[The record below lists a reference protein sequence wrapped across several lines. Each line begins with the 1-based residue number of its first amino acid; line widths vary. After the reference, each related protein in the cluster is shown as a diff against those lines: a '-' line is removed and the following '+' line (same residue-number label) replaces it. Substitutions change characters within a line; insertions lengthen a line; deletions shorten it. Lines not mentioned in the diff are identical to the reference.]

1 MKIEKLIIQNLN
13 SIEYAE
19 IDFANGVLA
28 KESLFLICG
37 EMGSGK
43 TTILDAITLAL
54 YDKASRYENVVNDA
68 KVEDGK
74 NSTGNTNNILRK
86 GTVEGKS
93 EVYFT
98 VQNVTYVATWS
109 VGKTRN
115 NTYKPSKDR
124 RKLEIIDGDKRTVLF
139 TNVGDV
145 NKKIIEFIGLSYD
158 QFIRSVML
166 AQGEFSTFLKS
177 EKSKQSEILEML
189 TGTEVYSRIAEGIKA
204 KKSAADTKK
213 TKIKAVYDNLKV
225 GLLLEEDI
233 VALESEKA
241 EVEAKYMELESS
253 LKQLDESLAWVKKN
267 IDLNNEYNK
276 AKLLHDSILAQ
287 INSAEY
293 RTNKSLVADYF
304 STVKVRENLKEV
316 KRLEAELDKINGQFE
331 EDAILLS
338 AVKFSLQN
346 EMAKKNE
353 LETLKVETQNW
364 IELYKGKEIVY
375 QNLNLIIG
383 LLDEMSKLSDL
394 KINKGNELLGLEAK
408 REEIANQL
416 KSVAETIG
424 NLKKDKSEID
434 KTLENLLQDFN
445 SEEQDR
451 LLNEYQT
458 ISKQKQ
464 VAIDRIAHLNVVR
477 TVLEQ
482 YLKLKQNVEN
492 EKLMLNNL
500 KLLFNSKNEALNLA
514 KTDFERYDVEF
525 QKQKNMVEDWA
536 KALRSKLKEG
546 DPCPV
551 CGSCEH
557 HYNDESVVDS
567 LFAGLEKE
575 WNRLR
580 NVLQNAQ
587 NELNKTESDLKA
599 TSRNIA
605 SDENRLQ
612 ILFNDLNE
620 KCKGKP
626 VFELERI
633 DTTINAHKE
642 SILKYDNEI
651 KDVNLKLNEMA
662 LIKNKINEAQRNKKI
677 VEDKIYSLEHQLV
690 KQQEESQNLDLS
702 IVAVKTS
709 ISDSESKYQEKK
721 LYVNEYLSVDGWE
734 KSWLEDSLRF
744 VESLKESANLWNQ
757 KLELFKSIE
766 NHKVVI
772 ENILLQSERYLED
785 IYQMIPE
792 WKNLDIRK
800 SNIEE
805 EKIIPYLSA
814 IYEKTKDRAGQKS
827 ILEKEVDFNRNEI
840 DVFLNQSSD
849 IDYERLNV
857 LNQIN
862 DIQIISKRNEVL
874 EAECVRSE
882 NTLTIKNEELLQH
895 QNDEN
900 RPAEEMTLYVLDE
913 RKKSL
918 LEEKNDIEDKL
929 SKIKAKFEIDK
940 EKHLELEACIQ
951 ERDECSHEYDLWDKL
966 SKAIGTTEGN
976 NFRDVAQSYTMGIL
990 LDRANNYMSQLSTRY
1005 RLINYPDTM
1014 VIMVQDLDMGGELR
1028 TASSLSGGETFLVSL
1043 ALALGLTS
1051 LNDKHFDIDMLF
1063 IDEGFGTLDSDTLD
1077 MVMNTL
1083 ENLRNLGKRVGI
1095 ISHIDILKERIPVRI
1110 QLVRNGKSASR
1121 VEVVRS

>member
-1 MKIEKLIIQNLN
+1 MKIEKLIIQNLS

-19 IDFANGVLA
+19 IDFANGILA

-37 EMGSGK
+37 ETGSGK

-54 YDKASRYENVVNDA
+54 YDKASRYENVANDA

-86 GTVEGKS
+86 GTLEGKA

-98 VQNVTYVATWS
+98 VQNVTYVATWA

-115 NTYKPSKDR
+115 NTYKQSKDR
-124 RKLEIIDGDKRTVLF
+124 RKLEVIDGDKRIVLF

-145 NKKIIEFIGLSYD
+145 NKKITEFIGLSYD

-204 KKSAADTKK
+204 KRKAADTEKA
-213 TKIKAVYDNLKV
+213 KIEAVCNNLNV
-225 GLLLEEDI
+225 NLLLEKDI
-233 VALESEKA
+233 VALESEKV
-241 EVEAKYMELESS
+241 EVEARCMELESG
-253 LKQLDESLAWVKKN
+253 LKQLDASLEWVKKN

-276 AKLLHDSILAQ
+276 AKSLHDSILTQ
-287 INSAEY
+287 INSVEY
-293 RTNKSLVADYF
+293 RTDKSLVTDYF

-316 KRLEAELDKINGQFE
+316 KRLEADLDKINGQFE
-331 EDAILLS
+331 EDAFVLS
-338 AVKFSLQN
+338 TVKFSLQN

-364 IELYKGKEIVY
+364 IELYKDKEVVY
-375 QNLNLIIG
+375 QNLNLIVG
-383 LLDEMSKLSDL
+383 LLNEMSQLSNH
-394 KINKGNELLGLEAK
+394 KINKGNELLGLETK

-416 KSVAETIG
+416 KSVAEAVG
-424 NLKKDKSEID
+424 NLKKDKSDID
-434 KTLENLLQDFN
+434 RTLENLLQDFN

-464 VAIDRIAHLNVVR
+464 VIIDRIAHLNVVR

-482 YLKLKQNVEN
+482 YLKLNQNIEN
-492 EKLMLNNL
+492 ERLMLNEL

-525 QKQKNMVEDWA
+525 QKQKNMVDDWA
-536 KALRSKLKEG
+536 KSLRNKLKDGE
-546 DPCPV
+546 PCPV

-557 HYNDESVVDS
+557 HYKDESVVDS

-580 NVLQNAQ
+580 DVLQNAQ
-587 NELNKTESDLKA
+587 NELNKTESDVKV

-633 DTTINAHKE
+633 DTTINGHNE

-651 KDVNLKLNEMA
+651 MAINLKLKEMA
-662 LIKNKINEAQRNKKI
+662 LIKNKIDEAQKNKKI
-677 VEDKIYSLEHQLV
+677 VEDKIYSLEHRLV

-709 ISDSESKYQEKK
+709 ISDSESKYQEKRFS
-721 LYVNEYLSVDGWE
+721 VNEYFGVDGWE
-734 KSWLEDSLRF
+734 KSWLEDSFGF
-744 VESLKESANLWNQ
+744 VESLKGSAKVWNQ
-757 KLELFKSIE
+757 KLELLNGIE

-785 IYQMIPE
+785 IYQIVPE
-792 WKNLDIRK
+792 WRNLDIRK
-800 SNIEE
+800 SDIDE

-814 IYEKTKDRAGQKS
+814 IYEKTKDRIVQKS
-827 ILEKEVDFNRNEI
+827 ILEKDVDFNRKEI
-840 DVFLNQSSD
+840 DVFLKQYSD

-862 DIQIISKRNEVL
+862 DIQIISKRNEL
-874 EAECVRSE
+874 LDAERVRCE
-882 NTLTIKNEELLQH
+882 NTLAIKNEELLQH

-900 RPAEEMTLYVLDE
+900 KPSGEMTLDVLEE

-918 LEEKNDIEDKL
+918 LEEKNDIEDQL

-940 EKHLELEACIQ
+940 EKHLELEDCIRK
-951 ERDECSHEYDLWDKL
+951 RDESSHEYDLWDEL
-966 SKAIGTTEGN
+966 SKAIGTTDGN

-1063 IDEGFGTLDSDTLD
+1063 IDEGFGTLDSDSLD

-1095 ISHIDILKERIPVRI
+1095 ISHVDTLKERIPAKI
-1110 QLVRNGKSASR
+1110 QLVRDGKSASR
-1121 VEVVRS
+1121 VEIVRS